1 MKKHLILLCSL
12 FMATALI
19 SSCAQDA
26 MEPEVDAAATGAET
40 RAYGDKTPKVMMYIE
55 VNDTNPLNTMLYR
68 MNNEPFI
75 DITTIFAANIRAN
88 GSEPALWLN
97 DNVTKIL
104 VPDAG
109 STTTGHYKYVQPI
122 RQDGGKVLMTILGDH
137 QGVGA
142 ANLTEAN
149 QDKFAEILAW
159 AVEEY
164 QLDGIDFDDEWAEY
178 GTRGYPYANSTSYSN
193 MIIALA
199 GKTNK
204 SISVFDWGNTGTLSS
219 TAISHLDWGC
229 QGSLNGYGFNSSFAA
244 GKYLPLFVN
253 LTSPLSDTAIRSR
266 TTQAKNADA
275 RGICF
280 FLPMSPY
287 RLSSFNA
294 AAQAFG
300 ETVSHTGKTY
310 SKDYGN

>member
-1 MKKHLILLCSL
+1 MKKNLILLCSL

-26 MEPEVDAAATGAET
+26 MEPEVDGIATTAPET

-122 RQDGGKVLMTILGDH
+122 RQDGGKVLLSILGNH
-137 QGVGA
+137 KGVGVGNRKLRLTRFLDFLRN
-142 ANLTEAN
+142 NLIA
-149 QDKFAEILAW
+149 
-159 AVEEY
+159 
-164 QLDGIDFDDEWAEY
+164 
-178 GTRGYPYANSTSYSN
+178 YS
-193 MIIALA
+193 
-199 GKTNK
+199 
-204 SISVFDWGNTGTLSS
+204 
-219 TAISHLDWGC
+219 
-229 QGSLNGYGFNSSFAA
+229 Q
-244 GKYLPLFVN
+244 
-253 LTSPLSDTAIRSR
+253 R
-266 TTQAKNADA
+266 
-275 RGICF
+275 
-280 FLPMSPY
+280 
-287 RLSSFNA
+287 
-294 AAQAFG
+294 
-300 ETVSHTGKTY
+300 
-310 SKDYGN
+310 